1 MKQLQNQ
8 NSMTDKKTT
17 IGVIGCSTIAAN
29 SVIPAIK
36 SSKNIELTSI
46 GSRNQEKSKKFA
58 EQFGSKKFGT
68 YQTKNLLSQL
78 IPSRLLIKTESD
90 VPGQFESSNGNLEG
104 ENLLGNPKYKPGD
117 LS

>member
-58 EQFGSKKFGT
+58 EQFGSKKFGCG
-68 YQTKNLLSQL
+68 LLVSQKFL
-78 IPSRLLIKTESD
+78 QFYGDGGVLLAKI
-90 VPGQFESSNGNLEG
+90 Q
-104 ENLLGNPKYKPGD
+104 
-117 LS
+117 